1 MILSMMSLEG
11 LGWEKG
17 TKEVEGMGKVGM
29 GKVGKSGGNS
39 RIQMSRSMKRNK
51 SLKEDSN
58 EMKKNTK
65 AKKVQAQF
73 KLNQPILSITR
84 V

>member
-39 RIQMSRSMKRNK
+39 RIKRSRSMKMNRN
-51 SLKEDSN
+51 LKEDSK
-58 EMKKNTK
+58 EIRKKNK
-65 AKKVQAQF
+65 ANKVQAQF